1 MASTKD
7 VKRELSRRIDIVRQP
22 RYLESRIRPY
32 LRGQAGVNGDWE
44 TRVVQLDGT
53 GAATIE
59 IGSGSHQRAFAK
71 LYPDDSGPLIYE
83 KLKTLRACGF
93 GPGERHQAVEP
104 LGFIPEQG
112 MLLTRAAEGLPV
124 SAHIGVDE
132 EAVLA
137 GAREAALWLARLHST
152 PLRIG
157 TPRALLDSG
166 ELLPLARR
174 LAKTLCRR
182 PQFLGLALE
191 MIQALEDAAGDT
203 VEGVLVQSHGQY
215 RPIHVFVGDTSV
227 TVIDLDR
234 SRPCDPARDVAEFLH
249 RLRMTTFWQTGSV
262 EPADAPTAEFLAAY
276 SSAVADGACPA
287 NLRFHWA
294 RYIFH
299 SFNHKLK
306 DTDSSDLEVD
316 SIVRFYRS
324 EFEQTIEGRFSASQ
338 A

>member
-7 VKRELSRRIDIVRQP
+7 IKRELSWRVGIVTQP
-22 RYLESRIRPY
+22 QYLESQVRPY
-32 LRGQAGVNGDWE
+32 LRAEAGVNGGWE

-59 IGSGSHQRAFAK
+59 IAYGSQPKVFAK
-71 LYPDDSGPLIYE
+71 LYPDESGPLIYD
-83 KLKTLRACGF
+83 KLKTLSANGF
-93 GPGERHQAVEP
+93 GPSERYQTVEP
-104 LGFIPEQG
+104 LGFIPEYG
-112 MLLTRAAEGLPV
+112 MLLAKAAEGSPV
-124 SAHIGVDE
+124 SAHIGVDK
-132 EAVLA
+132 EALLA
-137 GAREAALWLARLHST
+137 GVKAAAVWLAKLHSA

-157 TPRALLDSG
+157 TPRTLLDSG

-191 MIQALEDAAGDT
+191 MIQALEDLAGDT
-203 VEGVLVQSHGQY
+203 VEGLLVQSHGQY
-215 RPIHVFVGDTSV
+215 RPIHVFIGGATV

-234 SRPCDPARDVAEFLH
+234 SRPCDPARDTAEFLH
-249 RLRMTTFWQTGSV
+249 RLRMTTFWHTGSV
-262 EPADAPTAEFLAAY
+262 APADAPTEAFLAAY
-276 SSAVADGACPA
+276 SSAVADGAYLA

-306 DTDSSDLEVD
+306 DADSNDLEVD
-316 SIVRFYRS
+316 AMVRFYRS
-324 EFEQTIEGRFSASQ
+324 EFEHAINGRFSAS
-338 A
+338 

>member
-7 VKRELSRRIDIVRQP
+7 IKQELSRRVDMVTQP
-22 RYLESRIRPY
+22 RCLESQIRPY
-32 LRGQAGVNGDWE
+32 LKPEAGVNGGWK

-59 IGSGSHQRAFAK
+59 ITYGSQPKVFAK
-71 LYPDDSGPLIYE
+71 LYPDESGPLIYE
-83 KLKTLRACGF
+83 KLQTLRANGF
-93 GPGERHQAVEP
+93 GSSERYQTVEP
-104 LGFIPEQG
+104 LGFIPEYG
-112 MLLTRAAEGLPV
+112 MLLAKAAEGLPV
-124 SAHIGVDE
+124 SAHIGVNQ

-137 GAREAALWLARLHST
+137 GAREAAIWLAKLHKT

-182 PQFLGLALE
+182 PQFLGQALE
-191 MIQALEDAAGDT
+191 MIQALEDVAGDT
-203 VEGVLVQSHGQY
+203 VEGLLVQSHGQY
-215 RPIHVFVGDTSV
+215 RPIHVFIADASV

-234 SRPCDPARDVAEFLH
+234 SRPCDPTRDAAEFLH
-249 RLRMTTFWQTGSV
+249 RLRMTTFWHMGSV
-262 EPADAPTAEFLAAY
+262 EPANAPTEAFLAAY
-276 SSAVADGACPA
+276 SAEIGDSTYLA

-299 SFNHKLK
+299 SFNHKMK
-306 DTDSSDLEVD
+306 DTDRSDLEVD
-316 SIVRFYRS
+316 SVIQFYRS
-324 EFEQTIEGRFSASQ
+324 EFEHAINGRFNV
-338 A
+338 